1 VSDNES
7 RWLAG
12 PEEQVQYGEYL
23 LSLQG
28 KPGYTFEIGQ
38 DGRMRD
44 KTLGEVI
51 QSYRDFLASK
61 APTFKVRVIYCVGE
75 DFHATTKEFRRLK
88 SAP

>member
-1 VSDNES
+1 MSDNER

-23 LSLQG
+23 LSLHG
-28 KPGYTFEIGQ
+28 KPGYTFEIEQ

-44 KTLGEVI
+44 RTLEEVV
-51 QSYRDFLASK
+51 QNYRDFLTSDAQ
-61 APTFKVRVIYCVGE
+61 TFKVRVICCVGE

>member
-1 VSDNES
+1 MSDDER

-28 KPGYTFEIGQ
+28 KPGYTFEIEQ

-44 KTLGEVI
+44 KTLEEVI
-51 QSYRDFLASK
+51 QSYRDFHTSK
-61 APTFKVRVIYCVGE
+61 APTFRVPAIYCVGA